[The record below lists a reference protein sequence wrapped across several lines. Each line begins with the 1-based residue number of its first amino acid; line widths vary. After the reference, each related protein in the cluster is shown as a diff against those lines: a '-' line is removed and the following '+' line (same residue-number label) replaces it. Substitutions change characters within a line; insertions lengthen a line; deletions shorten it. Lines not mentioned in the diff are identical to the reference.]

1 MTASHANKTSCR
13 ANHGKILAAG
23 ADLLKVEGE
32 LQWAHSHYQAHSVHM
47 ILLQRLNQ
55 LRYQKPLG
63 IRLLAAILL
72 CSSAITLI
80 ATGTQLWLDYRYE
93 LSAID
98 ERLQQIETSSLNS
111 LSNSLWEISPAQ
123 IQVQLDGLHQ
133 LPDIRYLEISSQYGD
148 YYSAGSRPE
157 EGPIVERNYHL
168 THQGAD
174 GTIFPVGDLTLVI
187 SLDEVYRRLTD
198 KVLVILASQGIK
210 TFLVSI
216 FILTIFHRLIT
227 QHLGTMASYAR
238 RLKLDQLD
246 LPLVLKRNKKHKD
259 DEISQVVDAMNSMR
273 ESMLHDMSKR
283 EDAERSLA
291 KLNAELEQRVT
302 DRTRELEER
311 NRELHDTLETLRA
324 TQRQLVESKKL
335 AALGGL
341 VAGVAHEINTPIG
354 IGFTA
359 ASFLSDQAKEHLQR
373 HPNDELAATAAESS
387 HLICQ
392 NLERA
397 AQLVRAFKQVSVDQ
411 SSEQR
416 RPFDLMQYM
425 DEILLSLK
433 PRLKRCHPHISI
445 SGPDQLLLD
454 SYPGSYYQIFT
465 NLILNSLLHGFENQP
480 GGNISITIRQEQ
492 HRVIIDYRDDGT
504 GVPDGWHQ
512 KLFEPFMTTKRNQ
525 GCSGLG
531 MHIAFNIVSQLLKG
545 HIDSLPAEK
554 GAHFRLDLP
563 VEIGYQNAH

>member
-1 MTASHANKTSCR
+1 MS
-13 ANHGKILAAG
+13 
-23 ADLLKVEGE
+23 
-32 LQWAHSHYQAHSVHM
+32 
-47 ILLQRLNQ
+47 LLQRINQ

-98 ERLQQIETSSLNS
+98 ERLQQIETSSINS
-111 LSNSLWEISPAQ
+111 LSNSLWEISPEQ

-133 LPDIRYLEISSQYGD
+133 LPDVRYLEISSQYGD
-148 YYSAGSRPE
+148 FYVAGTRPE
-157 EGPIVERNYHL
+157 QGPIVERHYNLQHYANN
-168 THQGAD
+168 GV
-174 GTIFPVGDLTLVI
+174 IFPVGELTLII
-187 SLDEVYRRLTD
+187 SLDEVYRRLAD

-216 FILTIFHRLIT
+216 FILTIFHRLVT

-238 RLKLDQLD
+238 RLNLDHLD
-246 LPLVLKRNKKHKD
+246 LPLNLKRNPKHRD

-291 KLNAELEQRVT
+291 KLNTELEQRVT
-302 DRTRELEER
+302 DRTQQLEER
-311 NRELHDTLETLRA
+311 NQELHDTLEKLQA
-324 TQRQLVESKKL
+324 TQQQLVESKKL

-359 ASFLSDQAKEHLQR
+359 ASFLADQAAIQQQQN
-373 HPNDELAATAAESS
+373 PDDPLAATAVESS
-387 HLICQ
+387 QLICQ

-397 AQLVRAFKQVSVDQ
+397 AQLISAFKQVSVDQ

-416 RPFDLMQYM
+416 RQFDLIQYL
-425 DEILLSLK
+425 DEILISLK
-433 PRLKRCHPHISI
+433 PRLKRCQPQVII
-445 SGPDQLLLD
+445 NGPDQLILD

-465 NLILNSLLHGFENQP
+465 NLILNSLLHGFENRA
-480 GGNISITIRQEQ
+480 GGCITIDLSLSVDRLL
-492 HRVIIDYRDDGT
+492 IDYRDNGV
-504 GVPDGWHQ
+504 GVPDGWQH

-531 MHIAFNIVSQLLKG
+531 MHIAFNLVSQLLQG
-545 HIDSLPAEK
+545 HIHCQPEDR
-554 GAHFRLDLP
+554 GAHFQLDLP
-563 VEIGYQNAH
+563 LKLTSLSSAE